1 MKIEVKKWSMVCPAK
16 HTPKHTLWMSNLD
29 LVVPRIHVPTV
40 YLYKPNAFCSNF
52 FDASRLKEALSDALV
67 QFYPV
72 AGRLGLDANG
82 RIQINCNGE
91 GVLFQEAEAEAIIDD
106 LGDFTPSHRLR
117 HLIPVVDHAAHIS
130 SYPLLLLQVT
140 YFKCGG
146 VCLGVAIHHMVAD
159 GSGCIHFINSW
170 SDITR
175 GIPIA
180 ISPFFD
186 RTILRA
192 RDPPAPRFSHVEYLP
207 PPPLHGSSTPK
218 PTSTLILHL
227 TPEHLNALKAKS
239 VRHGS
244 PSPSSVKYSTYE
256 TLAAHLWRCICKA
269 RGLSHDQPTKLYI
282 PTDGRLR
289 LRPTLPPGY
298 FGNALFTSTLT
309 ANSGDL
315 QSEAFS
321 DTVQRIR
328 NAIAGMEDEYLR
340 SAVDY
345 LEMQPNLTALV
356 RGAHTFRSPN
366 LVVGSWTRLPIHDA
380 NFGWGRPM
388 HMGLGSGVFEG
399 NVCIQRSPTKD
410 NHLSVVICLEAQPM
424 QLFKDLL
431 YDI

>member
-1 MKIEVKKWSMVCPAK
+1 
-16 HTPKHTLWMSNLD
+16 
-29 LVVPRIHVPTV
+29 
-40 YLYKPNAFCSNF
+40 
-52 FDASRLKEALSDALV
+52 
-67 QFYPV
+67 
-72 AGRLGLDANG
+72 
-82 RIQINCNGE
+82 
-91 GVLFQEAEAEAIIDD
+91 
-106 LGDFTPSHRLR
+106 
-117 HLIPVVDHAAHIS
+117 
-130 SYPLLLLQVT
+130 
-140 YFKCGG
+140 
-146 VCLGVAIHHMVAD
+146 MVAD

-170 SDITR
+170 SGITR

-207 PPPLHGSSTPK
+207 PPPLHGPSTPK

-239 VRHGS
+239 
-244 PSPSSVKYSTYE
+244 
-256 TLAAHLWRCICKA
+256 A

-380 NFGWGRPM
+380 NFGWEGPCIW
-388 HMGLGSGVFEG
+388 GWGVGCSREMYAYNG
-399 NVCIQRSPTKD
+399 AQPRTT
-410 NHLSVVICLEAQPM
+410 ICL
-424 QLFKDLL
+424 
-431 YDI
+431 